1 MISHP
6 KIIKLNNIFEYKQLL
21 FLIMEKIKKNIIVTK
36 IQYKQIK
43 TTYYWGKQKQN
54 KKFFIKQE
62 IIDEKS
68 KKNFRRCDLI

>member
-36 IQYKQIK
+36 IQQKQIK
-43 TTYYWGKQKQN
+43 TAYYWGKQKQN